1 MFTKDEIQEIQRK
14 LELSGKKLSQLPLV
28 TEILEED
35 LLPILQKKENKST
48 TAGSYSLF
56 VQNQILPKIEKL
68 IEASTGEIK
77 SSLLE
82 VYKNLLLNSE
92 DNKNEIIE
100 AINDLKAIVNKE
112 NKVTLTVTSDTQD
125 ARIYL
130 NGREQSSITVE
141 QDSIVSLVSSVK
153 LKNGTDIT
161 DRITITS
168 NEGSCG
174 VSSAMYCNEKG
185 EVIVRISE
193 CVCFVVTPSIT
204 SSTSDC
210 AKLTTSC
217 DCYGH
222 AQKI

>member
-56 VQNQILPKIEKL
+56 VQNQILPKIENL

-125 ARIYL
+125 AHIYL
-130 NGREQSSITVE
+130 NGKEQSSITVE
-141 QDSIVSLVSSVK
+141 QDSIVSLVIK
-153 LKNGTDIT
+153 A
-161 DRITITS
+161 
-168 NEGSCG
+168 EGF
-174 VSSAMYCNEKG
+174 VTFN
-185 EVIVRISE
+185 EVI
-193 CVCFVVTPSIT
+193 CVHRT
-204 SSTSDC
+204 
-210 AKLTTSC
+210 
-217 DCYGH
+217 
-222 AQKI
+222 QKIHINLSTIS

>member
-82 VYKNLLLNSE
+82 VYKALLLNSE

-125 ARIYL
+125 ARI
-130 NGREQSSITVE
+130 
-141 QDSIVSLVSSVK
+141 
-153 LKNGTDIT
+153 
-161 DRITITS
+161 
-168 NEGSCG
+168 
-174 VSSAMYCNEKG
+174 
-185 EVIVRISE
+185 
-193 CVCFVVTPSIT
+193 
-204 SSTSDC
+204 
-210 AKLTTSC
+210 
-217 DCYGH
+217 
-222 AQKI
+222 

>member
-82 VYKNLLLNSE
+82 VYKALLLNSE

-100 AINDLKAIVNKE
+100 AINDLKAYVDLSKYLRCDNGYWSCYYPLAKNE
-112 NKVTLTVTSDTQD
+112 LPTSV
-125 ARIYL
+125 Y
-130 NGREQSSITVE
+130 G
-141 QDSIVSLVSSVK
+141 DSQPLFI
-153 LKNGTDIT
+153 
-161 DRITITS
+161 
-168 NEGSCG
+168 
-174 VSSAMYCNEKG
+174 
-185 EVIVRISE
+185 EVQYRKH
-193 CVCFVVTPSIT
+193 T
-204 SSTSDC
+204 
-210 AKLTTSC
+210 K
-217 DCYGH
+217 
-222 AQKI
+222 

>member
-77 SSLLE
+77 NSLLE

-100 AINDLKAIVNKE
+100 AINSSLKKEQEKTNKE
-112 NKVTLTVTSDTQD
+112 IASAKEEILKVHKS
-125 ARIYL
+125 
-130 NGREQSSITVE
+130 
-141 QDSIVSLVSSVK
+141 
-153 LKNGTDIT
+153 TDILKT
-161 DRITITS
+161 GLL
-168 NEGSCG
+168 N
-174 VSSAMYCNEKG
+174 V
-185 EVIVRISE
+185 
-193 CVCFVVTPSIT
+193 
-204 SSTSDC
+204 
-210 AKLTTSC
+210 
-217 DCYGH
+217 
-222 AQKI
+222 